1 MIVSGIDDIIKSLIK
16 AVKSIQMYG
25 VKHPSSRNF
34 YDPFYEKLS
43 DYLKKHAELNL
54 EVEQFAILHSGRT
67 VYEEREKDVSIAFR
81 LFRDG
86 IRNLRFTQGL
96 TFDELLSFLATIA
109 TVSKDLDIV
118 LRLWECDL
126 AHINFYVVEE
136 EEEQAM
142 DYKVPEVPV
151 VNIDYESKAR
161 EIIEKENI
169 DINDVIKPELAS
181 GELDYLKTE
190 ISFVE
195 TKPILPT
202 VITTLISL
210 LKTDQSRDILN
221 SLVVLLER
229 CVDNRDFYNARRI
242 VHHVRENT
250 DIDPMEKFENER
262 TIMGSVSLI
271 NTASAKIFNEL
282 IAFIGLFSKKSLP
295 YFLNLLSYIER
306 PERLLALRSRIAS
319 IAQGDVALMKNF
331 LDTDDTTML
340 INVIAILNLMKA
352 DNIITVLRPL
362 FSHPNP
368 DVRSEIISVLA
379 NDLHPAVIAQFLD
392 DESSYVR
399 MKALRALTKMKYSR
413 IYAKLLKKITSGEFR
428 NLELAEQQEYFNCLV
443 TNGAERLT
451 KDLEKILF
459 KWMLFREKK
468 YHVVRKLAATALAF
482 VDSEDALAI
491 LRKGLKKRNKHIKSA
506 CERALRQT

>member
-1 MIVSGIDDIIKSLIK
+1 MIVSGVDDIIRSLIK

-54 EVEQFAILHSGRT
+54 EIEQFAILHSGRT

-96 TFDELLSFLATIA
+96 TSDELLSFLGTIA
-109 TVSKDLDIV
+109 TVEKDLDIV

-126 AHINFYVVEE
+126 IHVNFYVVEE

-142 DYKVPEVPV
+142 EYKVPEVPV
-151 VNIDYESKAR
+151 VNIDYESKVR

-190 ISFVE
+190 ISVVE
-195 TKPILPT
+195 KTPLLPT

-210 LKTDQSRDILN
+210 LKIDQSRDIVN

-242 VHHVRENT
+242 VHHLRENT

-262 TIMGSVSLI
+262 TIMGSISLI
-271 NTASAKIFNEL
+271 NTASSKIFNEF
-282 IAFIGLFSKKSLP
+282 IAFIGLFSKKSVP
-295 YFLNLLSYIER
+295 HFINLLSYIEH
-306 PERLLALRSRIAS
+306 PERLLPLRSRIAS
-319 IAQGDVALMKNF
+319 IAQDDVVLMKNF
-331 LDTDDTTML
+331 LNTDDATIL
-340 INVIAILNLMKA
+340 IHVIAILNLMNV
-352 DNIITVLRPL
+352 DNIIALLRPL

-368 DVRSEIISVLA
+368 DVRSEIISVLT
-379 NDLHPAVIAQFLD
+379 NSLHPAVIAQFLD

-413 IYAKLLKKITSGEFR
+413 VYAKLLKKVTSREFR
-428 NLELAEQQEYFNCLV
+428 SLELAEQQEYFNCLV
-443 TNGAERLT
+443 TNGTEQLT
-451 KDLEKILF
+451 KDLERILF
-459 KWMLFREKK
+459 KWMLFGGKK
-468 YHVVRKLAATALAF
+468 YCAVRKLAARALAF
-482 VDSEDALAI
+482 ADSEDALAI
-491 LRKGLKKRNKHIKSA
+491 LRKGIKKRNKHIRSA
-506 CERALRQT
+506 CEIALGQK

>member
-1 MIVSGIDDIIKSLIK
+1 MIVSGVDDIIRSLIK

-25 VKHPSSRNF
+25 VKHPSSRTF
-34 YDPFYEKLS
+34 YAPFYEKLS

-54 EVEQFAILHSGRT
+54 EIEQFAILHSGRT

-96 TFDELLSFLATIA
+96 TSDELLSFLETIG
-109 TVSKDLDIV
+109 TVEKDLDIV

-126 AHINFYVVEE
+126 IHINFYVVEE
-136 EEEQAM
+136 EEQAM
-142 DYKVPEVPV
+142 EYKVPEVPV
-151 VNIDYESKAR
+151 VNIDYESKVR

-190 ISFVE
+190 ISVVE
-195 TKPILPT
+195 KTPLLPT

-210 LKTDQSRDILN
+210 LQIDQSRDIVN

-250 DIDPMEKFENER
+250 DIDPIEKFENER
-262 TIMGSVSLI
+262 TIMGSISLI
-271 NTASAKIFNEL
+271 NTASGKMFNEF
-282 IAFIGLFSKKSLP
+282 IAFIGLFSKKSVP
-295 YFLNLLSYIER
+295 HFLNLLPYIEH
-306 PERLLALRSRIAS
+306 PERLLPLRSRIAS
-319 IAQGDVALMKNF
+319 IVQDDVALMKNF
-331 LDTDDTTML
+331 LNSDDTTIL
-340 INVIAILNLMKA
+340 INVIAILNLMNV
-352 DNIITVLRPL
+352 DNIVTLLRPL

-368 DVRSEIISVLA
+368 DIRSEIISVLA
-379 NDLHPAVIAQFLD
+379 NGLHPAVIAQFLD

-413 IYAKLLKKITSGEFR
+413 VYPKLLKKVTSREFR
-428 NLELAEQQEYFNCLV
+428 SLELAEQQEYFNCLV
-443 TNGAERLT
+443 TNGAEHLT
-451 KDLEKILF
+451 MDLEKILF
-459 KWMLFREKK
+459 KWMLFGGKK
-468 YHVVRKLAATALAF
+468 YSAVRKLAAHALAF

-491 LRKGLKKRNKHIKSA
+491 LRKGIKKRNKHIRAA
-506 CERALRQT
+506 CEIALRQK